1 MPTHLNACDLLQDF
15 LKLAVAQTVYLR
27 SHYLRIA
34 SIEGVHERAASVA
47 DYLTGLPPSIDECL
61 KMTLRE
67 RKRLRTNAR
76 RHAVSVI
83 DSFAKQISMKE
94 VELAKH
100 WGILKT
106 TARARDKGKP

>member
-1 MPTHLNACDLLQDF
+1 MPTHLNAYDLLQDF

-27 SHYLRIA
+27 WHYLRIA

-47 DYLTGLPPSIDECL
+47 DHLTGLPPSIDECL
-61 KMTLRE
+61 KMTLGE

-106 TARARDKGKP
+106 NGKASDHGKP